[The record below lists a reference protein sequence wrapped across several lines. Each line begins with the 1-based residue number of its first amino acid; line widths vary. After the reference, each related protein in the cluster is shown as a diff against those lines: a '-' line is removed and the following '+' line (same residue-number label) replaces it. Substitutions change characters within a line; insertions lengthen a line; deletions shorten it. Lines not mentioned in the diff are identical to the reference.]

1 MGFDYTKIKFFI
13 LQKLVSKYTIR
24 AHFPTPCSLFIPLYE
39 RFYGDISR
47 YVTY

>member
-13 LQKLVSKYTIR
+13 RQKLVTN
-24 AHFPTPCSLFIPLYE
+24 IPYARTFHE
-39 RFYGDISR
+39 EFYGDISR